1 MHRTRRQVLAGLAGA
16 LAWPALGRAAE
27 TQPAEADFT
36 FVFSCDTHA
45 CLMHG
50 GLAPKC
56 QAEGKTDESLRRHI
70 AAINGIA
77 GYAWPNE
84 IGDVPTRLVS
94 AGHPIGK
101 PSALVMGG
109 DLTDDGGGQVAIPG
123 EGTQL
128 QQFSQR
134 YQKGDEPD
142 QIHLPV
148 YLGLGNHD
156 LDQDGPP
163 AHRDWYRR
171 EMRDYVALN
180 HRQTVFYKPPLPAT
194 NYDVYSDN
202 YSWDWGG
209 LHLVQA
215 ERFGGDSSKGAVDS
229 LPWLKDDLMN
239 NAADGRP
246 VILFQHYGWDPFSR
260 ERWDPS
266 AGTYTPNG
274 SGPPHWWSEE
284 DRAALLAVVAGY
296 NVIGIFHGHEHP
308 TPMIYRAG
316 GIDVFKPTA
325 AYLGGFAVVR
335 VGGNFMDVALAE
347 ARGVNG
353 EVVFLKAFSKPIRR
367 GRQQQ

>member
-1 MHRTRRQVLAGLAGA
+1 MVLAGMAATLAMPRVARGA
-16 LAWPALGRAAE
+16 EPVEPAAA
-27 TQPAEADFT
+27 DVT
-36 FVFSCDTHA
+36 FVFSSDTHA

-56 QAEGKTDESLRRHI
+56 QDEGKTDDALRRHI
-70 AAINGIA
+70 KAVDGIG
-77 GYAWPNE
+77 GYAWPRE
-84 IGDVPTRLVS
+84 IDGVATNLVG
-94 AGHPIGK
+94 AGQPIATPRG
-101 PSALVMGG
+101 LVMGG

-134 YQKGDEPD
+134 YRKGDGPD

-163 AHRDWYRR
+163 GHRDWYRR

-180 HRQTVFYKPPLPAT
+180 HRQTVFYKPPLPVAD
-194 NYDVYSDN
+194 YDVYSDN

-215 ERFGGDSSKGAVDS
+215 ERYAGDTAKDTVDS
-229 LPWLKDDLMN
+229 LPWLIDDLQQ

-246 VILFQHYGWDPFSR
+246 VILFQHYGWDPFST
-260 ERWDPS
+260 ERWDPERE
-266 AGTYTPNG
+266 TYDPMG
-274 SGPPHWWSEE
+274 AGPPHWWSPEQ
-284 DRAALLAVVAGY
+284 RTALLAALAGY

-316 GIDVFKPTA
+316 DIDVFKPTA

-335 VGGNFMDVALAE
+335 LGGNFMDVALAE
-347 ARGVNG
+347 ARGADG
-353 EVVFLKAFSKPIRR
+353 QIAFLKAFSKPVRR
-367 GRQQQ
+367 TSK